1 MGKIFALEGLKG
13 TGKTTLLNNLKIIY
27 PKLECIEGFKLD
39 NNLDLNIE
47 KEFYKNQNIYIE
59 KKISQYKKFLKSSKN
74 ALITRGVE
82 NIKKFT
88 ERYPKIYNY
97 DWEVE
102 KNLKQELEILESYRS
117 DLIIYLNANDET
129 IKKRVF
135 NDMNKRR
142 DNIDKYLEVW
152 GKEIRNWYNEYKNLR
167 IIETENKTSLEVAEE
182 VKRILIELEEKC

>member
-47 KEFYKNQNIYIE
+47 KEFYENQSIYIE
-59 KKISQYKKFLKSSKN
+59 KKINQYKKFLKSSKN
-74 ALITRGVE
+74 TLITRGVE
-82 NIKKFT
+82 NVKKFT

-97 DWEVE
+97 DWEVK
-102 KNLKQELEILESYRS
+102 KNLKQELKILESYRS

-142 DNIDKYLEVW
+142 DNIDKYLEIW
-152 GKEIRNWYNEYKNLR
+152 GREIRNWYNEYKNLR

-182 VKRILIELEEKC
+182 VKKILIELEEKC